1 MINPLKSKLIYFSI
15 LYSLSFY
22 CSASTLTAKLVG
34 NDLSLY
40 NAQVNGEYISP
51 SDWLITGDLY
61 PTKEWVPGTFL
72 GTSSNQIHLNGPS
85 GDISFSF
92 EVVGVEYRLG
102 SASGYFKN
110 LVNSPKGMKTCTSIE
125 QDGSW
130 VKLIGDN
137 CIADQAYVSDVDYT
151 PFQFA
156 RPIIRVD
163 KDELIQAF
171 KDVNAEAG
179 FYRGSISIN
188 PFFGFKSSQGAWT
201 YKSSLSYP
209 ISLQI
214 QYQPAALDSIDISG
228 NGILEPVYNKGK
240 QTISSQTDYVITA
253 KGAFPT
259 GLNLT
264 FLPNG
269 DGLFDLKY
277 VKSLSGN
284 SIPYSIDCD
293 KCLDNKIVDNGILI
307 TKDTSISEPGN
318 EIQFSLHIHYDSIDA
333 SKLMSGNYFDSFIIM
348 FEPQL

>member
-15 LYSLSFY
+15 LCSLSFY
-22 CSASTLTAKLVG
+22 SSASTLTAKLVG

-72 GTSSNQIHLNGPS
+72 GTSPNQIHLNGPS

-102 SASGYFKN
+102 AASGYFKK
-110 LVNSPKGMKTCTSIE
+110 LVSSPKGMKTCALIE
-125 QDGSW
+125 QDSSW

-137 CIADQAYVSDVDYT
+137 CIAAQAYVSDVDYT

-156 RPIIRVD
+156 RPIIKVD
-163 KDELIQAF
+163 KDELVQAF
-171 KDVNAEAG
+171 KDANAEAG

-188 PFFGFKSSQGAWT
+188 PFFGFKSFQDAWT
-201 YKSSLSYP
+201 YKSSFSYP

-214 QYQPAALDSIDISG
+214 QYHPAALDSIDISG
-228 NGILEPVYNKGK
+228 NGVLEPVYNKGS

-253 KGAFPT
+253 KGAFPS

-293 KCLDNKIVDNGILI
+293 MCLDNEIVDNGVLI
-307 TKDTSISEPGN
+307 TKDTSISESGN
-318 EIQFSLHIHYDSIDA
+318 EIQFSLHIHYDLIDA
-333 SKLMSGNYFDSFIIM
+333 SKLMSGNYFDSFVIM